1 MDRYLLFPTKDYAV
15 LLIRYRARRV
25 GLEEVLDEG
34 ARQTKVPPFS
44 EISPFP
50 ILPVHSR
57 IENALVGNTRGT
69 FLTALR
75 Q

>member
-15 LLIRYRARRV
+15 LLIRYGARRV

-34 ARQTKVPPFS
+34 ARQTKVPPKG

-57 IENALVGNTRGT
+57 IENAIGYIGNNRGT
-69 FLTALR
+69 FPLS
-75 Q
+75 